1 VGSRTY
7 TVYREEDENGSAN
20 NRDMSRLLD
29 VMTAMEMDDDPLILI
44 NPLRYATMA
53 CVDDKDGAR
62 GSLASSV
69 STAIYNLNARLTQS
83 GTHGALFNA
92 SVDSDRRIT

>member
-1 VGSRTY
+1 MGSRTY
-7 TVYREEDENGSAN
+7 TVRWREGDENGSAN

-62 GSLASSV
+62 WIPRVLGFHGDLQSKRA
-69 STAIYNLNARLTQS
+69 ARQKRDTRC
-83 GTHGALFNA
+83 F
-92 SVDSDRRIT
+92 I